1 MAEQR
6 FPNNAGMAL
15 SRGER
20 PVKTETAPVEAPK
33 TKKVISG
40 TASKVKKP
48 LGKKIQETFIQGDIT
63 EVTRHIVQ
71 DIIIPSAIDT
81 VREMGYNLIDGMLY
95 GDDAPSARRSRRRNR
110 ERTSI
115 DRGTGRN
122 SAPARHNRRS
132 LYFDDVTVDTWEE
145 ADLVIQE
152 LRECIED
159 YDRPARVTDLYS
171 AVGWDSLIDFTTDGY
186 GWTDLRGVRPVQVR
200 VDGETKWAI
209 SLPKAQP
216 LEER

>member
-6 FPNNAGMAL
+6 FPNNSGMAL

-20 PVKTETAPVEAPK
+20 PVKREEQIEAPK

-40 TASKVKKP
+40 TAGKIKKP

-63 EVTRHIVQ
+63 EVARHIVQ

-81 VREMGYNLIDGMLY
+81 IREMGYNLIDGMLY
-95 GDDAPSARRSRRRNR
+95 GEDTPSARRSRRRNR

-115 DRGTGRN
+115 DRGTGRGR
-122 SAPARHNRRS
+122 AEQRHNRRS

-145 ADLVIQE
+145 ADMVIAE
-152 LRECIED
+152 LQECITD
-159 YDRPARVTDLYS
+159 YDRPAKVTDLYS
-171 AVGWDSLIDFTTDGY
+171 AVGWDSQIDYTTDSY
-186 GWTDLRGVRPVQVR
+186 GWYDLKGVRPIQVR

-209 SLPKAQP
+209 NLPKAEP
-216 LEER
+216 LER